1 MAFEPRW
8 LTIEQ
13 ASQAYGLHPK
23 SLYVLCRQRLIPF
36 TRLPSLRGGRGQ
48 LRIDRKRLD
57 EQLEAGEIILD
68 DTRKRR

>member
-1 MAFEPRW
+1 MALEPRW

-48 LRIDRKRLD
+48 LRIDRKKLD
-57 EQLEAGEIILD
+57 EQLEAGEFVLD
-68 DTRKRR
+68 TGGRR

>member
-1 MAFEPRW
+1 MAFERRW
-8 LTIEQ
+8 LTIPE
-13 ASQAYGLHPK
+13 AAEFYGLHPK

-57 EQLEAGEIILD
+57 EQLEAGELVLD
-68 DTRKRR
+68 ERRGR

>member
-1 MAFEPRW
+1 MTEARW

-23 SLYVLCRQRLIPF
+23 SLYVLCRNHLIPF

-48 LRIDRKRLD
+48 LRIDRRRWD
-57 EQLEAGEIILD
+57 EQLEAGELVL
-68 DTRKRR
+68 DTRGRR